1 MDVAVIIFGHNK
13 KLYEFSSGDI
23 NETIGR
29 YQYVGTCAGRAMT
42 LFLTRMQY
50 GGPHEHKGPADF
62 AGKNDLNDEDDE
74 EVDEAAIEGEMAETS
89 IPQIQHQQNY
99 AHMRTAAY
107 ASPPVGNGAMP
118 YHPRQH
124 TPQPQMGSRPA
135 SRNHNPIPRPGSTL
149 GQVTHAPNVPNGY
162 AYMPNHG
169 VYNPHAP
176 HGLPGGPH
184 PAPQHPPQPQPQ
196 YQPQYNVPQPM
207 QHQYMQD
214 QRRQSMPPYQNDR
227 LQPQPH
233 IKTDRHSPSPPQQHQ
248 EPERRNDSLQPQQPK
263 PLGAKSRSIY
273 TPIDDRGSL
282 LAQGWGMSTTSA
294 ELRQQETIKQ
304 EINRSQS
311 VDVASVQ
318 RTGMLTHAG
327 PPPKP
332 QRVFSQPQR
341 AQSITSITGDGK
353 RPRLKVQIPSEHS
366 DEGGSAGTGSS
377 PRQSGTGE
385 TPAKATDTS
394 HSSGVVLPPPSP
406 SASALLSAGAQGPP
420 NPFAR
425 PLPPNNASN
434 NNTNAYTNN
443 NNIETPISAL
453 PSRFLQDGMLP
464 SPSSFY
470 PGWDFGR
477 SGDSNMLPSPLN
489 FQTPVQGT
497 GPSFGGVSRE
507 EANGGIMITE
517 ADRKR
522 KSPEGEERVGEG
534 PGGPRAGPIQGGG
547 GGKRIK
553 AEM

>member
-1 MDVAVIIFGHNK
+1 
-13 KLYEFSSGDI
+13 
-23 NETIGR
+23 
-29 YQYVGTCAGRAMT
+29 MT
-42 LFLTRMQY
+42 D
-50 GGPHEHKGPADF
+50 P
-62 AGKNDLNDEDDE
+62 N
-74 EVDEAAIEGEMAETS
+74 
-89 IPQIQHQQNY
+89 IPQIQTQQNY
-99 AHMRTAAY
+99 AHMRAAAS
-107 ASPPVGNGAMP
+107 ASPPVGNGVMP

-149 GQVTHAPNVPNGY
+149 GQVTHAPSVPNGY

-196 YQPQYNVPQPM
+196 YQPQYNVPQM
-207 QHQYMQD
+207 QQQYMQD
-214 QRRQSMPPYQNDR
+214 PRRQSVPPYQTDR
-227 LQPQPH
+227 LQPQPI
-233 IKTDRHSPSPPQQHQ
+233 IKTDRHSPSPPQQQQ
-248 EPERRNDSLQPQQPK
+248 EPERRNDNLQPQQPK

-273 TPIDDRGSL
+273 TPIDNGGSL
-282 LAQGWGMSTTSA
+282 LAQHWGMSTSSNDP
-294 ELRQQETIKQ
+294 RPQEMIKQ
-304 EINRSQS
+304 ENNRSQS

-318 RTGMLTHAG
+318 RTSVPPPTGH
-327 PPPKP
+327 PPKP

-341 AQSITSITGDGK
+341 TQSITSVTGDGK

-385 TPAKATDTS
+385 TPAKNTETS
-394 HSSGVVLPPPSP
+394 HSSSGVVLPPPSP

-434 NNTNAYTNN
+434 NNSTAYTNN

-489 FQTPVQGT
+489 FQTPVQVT

-507 EANGGIMITE
+507 DSNGVSILTE

-522 KSPEGEERVGEG
+522 KSPESEDRGNEG
-534 PGGPRAGPIQGGG
+534 LGRGGPMQGGG

-553 AEM
+553 AEI